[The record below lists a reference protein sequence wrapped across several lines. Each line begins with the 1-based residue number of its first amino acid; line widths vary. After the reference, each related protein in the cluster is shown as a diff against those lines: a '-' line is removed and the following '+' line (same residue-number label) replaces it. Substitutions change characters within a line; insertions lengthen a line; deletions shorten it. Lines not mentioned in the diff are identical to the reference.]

1 MLTVSEVDRL
11 LVTLS
16 YVRALELLIA
26 YVLLFEFSYRLVVR
40 IVLTLYAVS
49 LALTTA
55 SAGLSTMLTNKG
67 IIVLVTA
74 ILLFCADIAIIVF
87 ALPSGLPLIFVY
99 LSSTGN
105 IMIDIVLILIGVELV
120 RF

>member
-1 MLTVSEVDRL
+1 MDRL

-16 YVRALELLIA
+16 YLRAVELVIA
-26 YVLLFEFSYRLVVR
+26 YVLLFEFLCKSVVR

-49 LALTTA
+49 LALTAAT
-55 SAGLSTMLTNKG
+55 AGLSTTVTNRG
-67 IIVLVTA
+67 VIVLITA
-74 ILLFCADIAIIVF
+74 VLLFCADVAIIAF

-120 RF
+120 RY